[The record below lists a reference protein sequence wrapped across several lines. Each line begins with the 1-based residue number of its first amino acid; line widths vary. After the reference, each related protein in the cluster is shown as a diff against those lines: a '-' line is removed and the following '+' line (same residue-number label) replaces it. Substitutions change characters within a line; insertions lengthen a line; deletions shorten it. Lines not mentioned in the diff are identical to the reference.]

1 MKPVSSNIKP
11 NNKCLNP
18 VSTKCV
24 TWDGPEI
31 TCLDGTVL
39 CKGQSIE
46 VTLYA
51 IATKL
56 CQVID
61 ELGLEG
67 INTCINQV
75 PGGPNVGLGT
85 SPTLQEVFSAVIAKV
100 CALNDRVV
108 ELESEECPILTV
120 TVPESSCLRGSINPA
135 YDVTLLPEWDA
146 ATNSLPATVF
156 AEFVATVVCSMLIDI
171 TALQS
176 AVDNINQQISDLWF
190 ALDNCANNCGGL
202 VLPTCTY
209 DYTLNA
215 GEPVTVQVAYSWL
228 EKDYCTLKSAIGTPD
243 DIVNAVSK
251 QCPDLNNQER
261 LSSGG
266 TMSGISGWITN
277 PTTLSDSLNNAW
289 LTICDMREAV
299 SDILTGCCFSICN
312 YLKFGYDLV
321 WDPAGDYVDITF
333 NSVGSP
339 VIYSDPNVPPLDSPN
354 NPWVSSPGVALP
366 AWVTTV
372 FPSGALNQS
381 NVLLILNDGTVTVT
395 IDTGLTIND
404 WTPALNGNS
413 NGYRIDFTD
422 PIFAGYDKTS
432 LNQTINIYFTYKV
445 FYNAVLKD
453 CEVNQTDGFVYEC
466 CAPTPYGCDA
476 ILNTAGDTGTGMD
489 VILTGVVAPSAIP
502 VGVIPTGNA
511 TNPTGNQL
519 TVAGH
524 PLSGFW
530 PALQDFV
537 ITVSGGGITQCRYI
551 TNIAAVGPDDVITVS
566 ANWSTVPASLPV
578 NVSYFIDGQY
588 FALGSPT
595 GNACVDAIIDF
606 SVKVIEVD
614 AGFNGA
620 DPNTWTI
627 ATQNLHVPVNDI
639 INQGYQVPEN
649 YLDNNKTYAVAVY
662 ANYPCGQSDYT
673 LLNYDSPIFATVTIQ
688 QGTPTN
694 PASGVFGS
702 TWSVSVFDIL
712 SNNVAKPS
720 TSAGPSGPA
729 GFALNLPQG
738 TNLTEFKVAPIPAVW
753 NTTQS
758 SPVAP
763 KSFCYCGIATDPFSS
778 FNVGGTTLSARDYVL
793 GQYRGYS
800 VEYLFRNPLTQAISP
815 LLDSLGNPYV
825 TNSLSDPTLSFN
837 ANAETA
843 NPFSTG
849 TNGFTT
855 GVAPI
860 ASTYQYSQFP
870 FIIRY
875 NPNSYK
881 VDLSP
886 KYHTMT
892 LGDIYI
898 TISNRL
904 SSLATIPANSIDVE
918 WHVDVKPWNA
928 SLGSYQNLG
937 GTYDQSVT
945 FALPSGNLNSG
956 ITDATQNY
964 NPGLT
969 ADADYGSLAY
979 QYLIVKPNVL
989 FAGLTILG
997 VRSRYYRPG
1006 YVPDP
1011 ASLYSCNNPSTIT
1024 NLPYG
1029 TNWQTWTQP
1038 AWAGPNGWILGT
1050 NSLVT
1055 EDYICTIPNTSSPL
1069 GIEIELQIA

>member
-1 MKPVSSNIKP
+1 MKPVTSNIKT

-85 SPTLQEVFSAVIAKV
+85 SPTLQEVFSAIIAKV

-108 ELESEECPILTV
+108 ELEGEDCPILTV
-120 TVPESSCLRGSINPA
+120 TVPESSCLRGSVNPA

-146 ATNSLPATVF
+146 ATSSLPATTF
-156 AEFVATVVCSMLIDI
+156 AEFVATVICSMLIDI
-171 TALQS
+171 AALQNS
-176 AVDNINQQISDLWF
+176 VDNINQQISDLWF

-209 DYTLNA
+209 DYTLNE
-215 GEPVTVQVAYSWL
+215 GEPVTVQTAYSWL
-228 EKDYCTLKSAIGTPD
+228 EKDYCSLKSAIGTVE
-243 DIVNAVSK
+243 DIQNAVAK

-266 TMSGISGWITN
+266 LMSGMSGWINN
-277 PTTLSDSLNNAW
+277 PTTLADSLNNAW

-299 SDILTGCCFSICN
+299 SDILSGCCFSICN
-312 YLKFGYDLV
+312 YLKFGYDLT
-321 WDPAGDYVDITF
+321 WDPSGDYVDVTF
-333 NSVGSP
+333 NSTGSP
-339 VIYSDPNVPPLDSPN
+339 VIYSDPNVPPDP
-354 NPWVSSPGVALP
+354 SSPFVATPGGSFP
-366 AWVTTV
+366 AWASTV
-372 FPSGALNQS
+372 FPGGALNQS
-381 NVLLILNDGTVTVT
+381 NVLLILNDGLVTVT
-395 IDTGLTIND
+395 IDTGQTIND
-404 WTPALNGNS
+404 WAIELNANH

-466 CAPTPYGCDA
+466 CAPIPYGCDA
-476 ILNTAGDTGTGMD
+476 IINTTGDSGTGMD
-489 VILTGVVAPSAIP
+489 VILTGVVAPVDLP
-502 VGVIPTGNA
+502 VGVIPTGTG

-537 ITVSGGGITQCRYI
+537 ITVSGGGQTQCRYI
-551 TNIAAVGPDDVITVS
+551 TNIAAVGPNDVITVS
-566 ANWSTVPASLPV
+566 ANWSTVPAALPAT
-578 NVSYFIDGQY
+578 VSYTIDGQY

-595 GNACVDAIIDF
+595 GNTCVDAIVDF
-606 SVKVIEVD
+606 SVKVIEVNSTFD
-614 AGFNGA
+614 AN

-627 ATQNLHVPVNDI
+627 ATQNMNVSVTDI
-639 INQGYQVPEN
+639 INQGYQVPEF

-662 ANYPCGQSDYT
+662 ANFPCGQSDYT
-673 LLNYDSPIFATVTIQ
+673 LLNYDSPILVSVTVQ
-688 QGTPTN
+688 QGTATN
-694 PASGVFGS
+694 PAAGVFGT
-702 TWSVSVFDIL
+702 TWSISVFDIL
-712 SNNVAKPS
+712 SNGVSKPA
-720 TSAGPSGPA
+720 TAAGLTGPA
-729 GFALNLPQG
+729 AFAVALPQG
-738 TNLTEFKVAPIPAVW
+738 VNLTEFKVAPIPAVW
-753 NTTQS
+753 STTQS

-763 KSFCYCGIATDPFSS
+763 KSFCYCGIAIDPYMT

-800 VEYLFRNPLTQAISP
+800 VEYLFRNPSTQAISP
-815 LLDSLGNPYV
+815 LLDSVGNAYV
-825 TNSLSDPTLSFN
+825 TDSLTDPTLSFS

-860 ASTYQYSQFP
+860 LSSYQYSQYP

-875 NPNSYK
+875 NPNNYK

-886 KYHTMT
+886 KFHTIT
-892 LGDIYI
+892 LGDITI
-898 TISNRL
+898 TIYNSTANPL
-904 SSLATIPANSIDVE
+904 PADSLDIE
-918 WHVDVKPWNA
+918 WHADSKQWNA
-928 SLGSYQNLG
+928 SLGQYQNSG
-937 GTYDQSVT
+937 GTYAQSQT
-945 FALPSGNLNSG
+945 FTAPSAILPVLN
-956 ITDATQNY
+956 IDTQNF
-964 NPGLT
+964 NPGT
-969 ADADYGSLAY
+969 TSDSDYGSLVY
-979 QYLIVKPNVL
+979 QYLIIKPN
-989 FAGLTILG
+989 GLWTGGPIAN

-1006 YVPDP
+1006 FIPDP
-1011 ASLYSCNNPSTIT
+1011 TSVYSCNNPNTIT

-1029 TNWQTWTQP
+1029 TNLVNWSSSIQQP
-1038 AWAGPNGWILGT
+1038 WVGTGAWVIGT
-1050 NSLVT
+1050 NTLVT
-1055 EDYICTIPNTSSPL
+1055 EDYICTIPTTSNPL
-1069 GIEIELQIA
+1069 GIEIFIY